1 MADIVNLRRFR
12 KARKRADAETAA
24 DANRRRHGR
33 SKPEKQK
40 DALEADQARRT
51 LDGARLDKPDTS
63 PDTSED

>member
-33 SKPEKQK
+33 SKSERQRE
-40 DALEADQARRT
+40 ALEADQANRT
-51 LDGARLDKPDTS
+51 LDGAHLEKVDKAD
-63 PDTSED
+63 D